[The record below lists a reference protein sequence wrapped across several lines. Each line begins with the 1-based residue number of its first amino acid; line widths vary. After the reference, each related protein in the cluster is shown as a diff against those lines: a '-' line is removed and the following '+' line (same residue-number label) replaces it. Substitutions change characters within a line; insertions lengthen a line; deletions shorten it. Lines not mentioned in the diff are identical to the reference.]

1 MSDERTKPIT
11 SGDGSRFGDTPLS
24 FEMTRFESSG
34 MNKRSVW
41 RFAVSRYI
49 GHPMIEVDADLEIL
63 RAMRTYIDRAI
74 QTVMTDGNRSPASNR
89 EG

>member
-1 MSDERTKPIT
+1 TMAPIT
-11 SGDGSRFGDTPLS
+11 SSDGSRFGDTPLS
-24 FEMTRFESSG
+24 FEMTRFESAG
-34 MNKRSVW
+34 MNKRSFW

-49 GHPMIEVDADLEIL
+49 GHPMIEVDADPEIL

-74 QTVMTDGNRSPASNR
+74 QTVETDGNRSPASNR